1 MGEVYKEQDTRLKR
15 LVALKLLPPELT
27 RDETAKQ
34 RFLQEAQAASA
45 LDHPNICTI
54 HEINE
59 TPDGQLYLVMAY
71 YEGETLK
78 EKIARGPL
86 PLDEALDIAIQVG
99 QGLADAHAAGIVH
112 RDIKPANVML
122 PKGAPVKIV
131 DFGLAKLAG
140 QVGLTQTGKALGTV
154 AYMSPEQARGQEVDH
169 RTDLW
174 SLGVVLYEMLT
185 GQPPFQGDNLLAISN
200 AILQRQPV
208 ALSGT
213 SSSAQGV
220 VTRALTKNSAE
231 RYQAV
236 ADLLGDLR
244 KAAMKSGESVT
255 AAAEQDV
262 PSIAVLPFT
271 DMSPQRDQEY
281 FCEGIAEEIINAL
294 TGGETLRVAARTSS
308 FQAKAKGLDIA
319 EVGVRLKVG
328 TVLQGSLRK
337 AGDQLR
343 ITAQLV
349 NVADGYQLWSERF
362 DRRMGDVFAV
372 QDEIARAIAT
382 RLSVTL
388 TPQAGGTM
396 LAPPTSNL
404 DAYNAFLKGRSL
416 MAKGKH
422 PEAAD
427 QFEQAL
433 QLDPQYAAAH
443 ADLAEATAY
452 MGDLGFVEPMA
463 AAVRARKAAERA
475 LELDPRLTQAV
486 VTLAWIAMG
495 SDWDWASAERHFT
508 RALALDPRL
517 GDAHARY
524 GFFLSVCGR
533 FDSAAAEVERAVE
546 LDPMNYMMH
555 HWRGVVLCLGGRPD
569 DAISR
574 LRQALDLEPY
584 NFLARMFLGMALR
597 FTARR
602 QQALEAGRR
611 AVKDGSRHPWA
622 VAELGI
628 THAAAGETAQAV
640 ALQDELTAR
649 SHSEHGAP
657 IHHAALCVAL
667 GKLDEAFELLGRAY
681 DTRDV
686 WCIFLNTIPHFD
698 SVRSDPR
705 FQALLRRMSFP
716 AHVDAT

>member
-1 MGEVYKEQDTRLKR
+1 MTIAPGTRLGQYEIVSPIGAGGMGEVYKAQDTRLKR

-86 PLDEALDIAIQVG
+86 PLNEALDIAIQVG

-154 AYMSPEQARGQEVDH
+154 AYMSPEQARGQEVDY

-255 AAAEQDV
+255 AAAEQDM

-362 DRRMGDVFAV
+362 DRR
-372 QDEIARAIAT
+372 
-382 RLSVTL
+382 
-388 TPQAGGTM
+388 
-396 LAPPTSNL
+396 
-404 DAYNAFLKGRSL
+404 
-416 MAKGKH
+416 
-422 PEAAD
+422 
-427 QFEQAL
+427 
-433 QLDPQYAAAH
+433 
-443 ADLAEATAY
+443 

-611 AVKDGSRHPWA
+611 AVKDGSRHPRA

-686 WCIFLNTIPHFD
+686 WCIYLNTIPHFD